1 MLVWAD
7 TEGNLFK
14 LRGNLDQASLE
25 QIASSVKEVGKD
37 TLPEYDMKWAP
48 AGSSKTSRNS
58 VSGFVKETWK
68 DADDVSFEWLY
79 SRNDLA
85 CPARTPESVTVN
97 GAKAKYWKGNPDGG
111 FDINWG
117 DEQSHVYTQEQKNLL
132 VWTDSKA
139 NITFRIIGMM
149 DKDEM
154 IKMADSVVV
163 K

>member
-1 MLVWAD
+1 
-7 TEGNLFK
+7 
-14 LRGNLDQASLE
+14 
-25 QIASSVKEVGKD
+25 
-37 TLPEYDMKWAP
+37 MKWVP

-154 IKMADSVVV
+154 IKMAESVVV

>member
-25 QIASSVKEVGKD
+25 QIANSVKEVGKD
-37 TLPEYDMKWAP
+37 TLPEYDMKWTP

-58 VSGFVKETWK
+58 VSGLVKETWK

-154 IKMADSVVV
+154 IKMAESVVV